1 MIREIKGWHVFAAFA
16 LAFSVIIAVNLT
28 LAFNAVRT
36 FPGLE
41 VKNSYVASQAF
52 DREKT
57 AQLDLNWDVSATLR
71 GDTLTLRIL
80 QDGQAISPVIESA
93 TFGRATNVQ
102 QDQAPEFVFDGK
114 ELKAVVQ
121 GGRGNWNLRLRARSA
136 DGTLFQQRVIVRPLS
151 CRWLAQPVMQHR
163 WPKRLPAARRCS
175 FPCPPCIARRVSAR
189 SNAGWAA
196 LSVFRACA

>member
-71 GDTLTLRIL
+71 GDRLTLRIL

-102 QDQAPEFVFDGK
+102 QDQTPEFVFDGK

-136 DGTLFQQRVIVRPLS
+136 DGTLFQQRVIVRTLS
-151 CRWLAQPVMQHR
+151 
-163 WPKRLPAARRCS
+163 
-175 FPCPPCIARRVSAR
+175 
-189 SNAGWAA
+189 
-196 LSVFRACA
+196 